1 MPSVFDASGKDMKLK
16 ALASA
21 LVLLSAMQ
29 MAQAAPILC
38 GKGSPAA
45 DCVVA
50 GGDSATDYWYG
61 ALNPS
66 EGSVSAFINGNEQ
79 LGWGDGWAYV
89 TKLENG
95 SLASGLHEGVRF
107 DLSVSPQQ
115 GTWSVSVHEMAGL
128 SGVFDVIAVL
138 KAGPQLGLW
147 YLPELAQT
155 GGTYGGQY
163 AIPWTVGKGSTP
175 ALSHFGLLVRTSS
188 APPPPELPP
197 VGQPPPG
204 EPPAEVAEPGSLALF
219 GAGLVALY
227 ALGRRRKPGHCCKGA

>member
-1 MPSVFDASGKDMKLK
+1 MKLK

-29 MAQAAPILC
+29 VAQAAPVLC
-38 GKGSPAA
+38 GSGSSGTN
-45 DCVVA
+45 CVAA
-50 GGDSATDYWYG
+50 GGDSASDYWYG

-66 EGSVSAFINGNEQ
+66 EGSVSAFVNEQ
-79 LGWGDGWAYV
+79 LGWGDGWVYV
-89 TKLENG
+89 TKFETD
-95 SLASGLHEGVRF
+95 SQISGVSGVHDGIRF

-163 AIPWTVGKGSTP
+163 AIPWTVGNGATP
-175 ALSHFGLLVRTSS
+175 GLSHFGLLVRTSS
-188 APPPPELPP
+188 APPPPPPELPP

-227 ALGRRRKPGHCCKGA
+227 ALGRRRKSGHCCKGA